1 MTSRK
6 NEEGDSRPI
15 NLVLLAV
22 SFIIF
27 GVLGIVF
34 ITQMDLHPGWAW
46 EDIRDVYPT
55 QIYAFS
61 TEDIDGNGV
70 NEIIAY
76 ADIGGTDRPDRY
88 PDFQYGGIY
97 CLEGSSGT
105 PLWIREYNGPVK
117 KVFPIMDVD
126 GDGVKD
132 YFMSKGS
139 VGTNWT
145 RQNSHYEPEIIPN
158 MYTNQLISGSN
169 GTDLSILIGDGIS
182 FTNFYIHD
190 LISLYDLP
198 DLQEDLIVLEGE
210 EYESPY
216 EEETFWMYNFS
227 ISTYFINGTKSIS
240 INNTYKGHLN
250 PDSKTPA
257 LELFEYTDQ
266 SHLLYFSYFT
276 VFLYNLSSN
285 GLLDQIYNITSAQQI
300 QEYELI
306 DDLTDDDISEILVI
320 TWDGN
325 LTLYDGYDGG
335 ILLEFNI
342 PPGVSDINLE
352 EILSPE
358 KDGICYFLLTARY
371 WHSDDFDEII
381 MQVYKIEDL
390 SEEVIWEV
398 IKTGDDI
405 EDRVYVLNEDIDG
418 DSIGELIYNKVFVPF
433 VSINEVRRYTILN
446 FINGNELAILNTDVG
461 SEGIITISD
470 FDGDGKKDFAI
481 FGDDRVVALSASK
494 PRGLWLSSAFPL
506 GLPLFIVL
514 ATLLVAGV
522 IIIVLRGKRLKY
534 RRQAVKE
541 HKLTVAVNILAIAL
555 MTLTFLLF
563 LILMNI
569 FNNTLI
575 TGSNNTNIVIAF
587 LIVTIIWYGTLPL
600 TAALYNRFAPQ
611 FAYIFVKL
619 RNLFFKFSK
628 GYKNDILVLDM
639 RGKDEIGL
647 VNQLKRLVLPLLLSI
662 SVGFYAYDVLT
673 SFFGY
678 PVTFDV
684 FGSTEFFG
692 FMMGYMLC
700 CVLPMIL
707 SFILFSFFISGN
719 YLLDDAGIVYYREN
733 KKYRQPGDIEPISIW
748 AQSIVKGI
756 AGLSALLTFGTFLG
770 TVDFAGFFGEGDAL
784 MFMFG
789 ILIVVVMFGGIPFLT
804 AFSYILFA
812 GEVME
817 LNAEENIQKLYNI
830 MEKNGYDTKPR
841 DITNIYPSGYKVS
854 ERETPK
860 DTENPDTSLL
870 E

>member
-6 NEEGDSRPI
+6 NEKGDSRPI

-34 ITQMDLHPGWAW
+34 ITQMELHPGWAW
-46 EDIRDVYPT
+46 EDIRDLYPMHV
-55 QIYAFS
+55 YAFS
-61 TEDIDGNGV
+61 TEDVNGNGV
-70 NEIIAY
+70 NDIIAY
-76 ADIGGTDRPDRY
+76 SDIHGTDQPDQY
-88 PDFQYGGIY
+88 PDFHYGGIF
-97 CLEGSSGT
+97 CLEGSSGI
-105 PLWIREYNGPVK
+105 PIWIREYDDPVK

-132 YFMSKGS
+132 YFVSIGS
-139 VGTNWT
+139 LGTNWT
-145 RQNSHYEPEIIPN
+145 RHNSHYEPEIIRN
-158 MYTNQLISGSN
+158 MYTNQLINGSK
-169 GTDLSILIGDGIS
+169 GTDLTILTGDGIN
-182 FTNFYIHD
+182 FTNFYVHD

-198 DLQEDLIVLEGE
+198 DLNEDLLVLEGE
-210 EYESPY
+210 EYESPN

-250 PDSKTPA
+250 PDSRTPA
-257 LELFEYTDQ
+257 LELFEFTDQ

-285 GLLDQIYNITSAQQI
+285 GLLDQIYNITCAQSI

-306 DDLTDDDISEILVI
+306 EDLTDDDISEILVI

-325 LTLYDGYDGG
+325 LTLYDGSDGD
-335 ILLEFNI
+335 ILLTFDI
-342 PPGVSDINLE
+342 PPEVSDTNLE

-358 KDGICYFLLTARY
+358 DDGICYFMLTAKY
-371 WHSDDFDEII
+371 WHSEDFEERI
-381 MQVYKIEDL
+381 MHIYKIEDL
-390 SEEVIWEV
+390 SEELIWEV
-398 IKTGDDI
+398 TKSGDDI
-405 EDRVYVLNEDIDG
+405 RDRFYVLNEDING
-418 DSIGELIYNKVFVPF
+418 DSIGEIIFYEEYVPL
-433 VSINEVRRYTILN
+433 VSFNEVHRYTILN
-446 FINGNELAILNTDVG
+446 FINGNELAILNIDAG
-461 SEGIITISD
+461 SDGLITITD

-494 PRGLWLSSAFPL
+494 PQGLWLSSAFPL

-514 ATLLVAGV
+514 SALLIAGV

-534 RRQAVKE
+534 RRHAVKE

-555 MTLTFLLF
+555 MSLTFLLF
-563 LILMNI
+563 LIMMNI

-575 TGSNNTNIVIAF
+575 TGTNNTNIVIAF

-600 TAALYNRFAPQ
+600 TAAIYNRFAPQ

-619 RNLFFKFSK
+619 RNFFFKISK

-639 RGKDEIGL
+639 RGKNEIGL
-647 VNQLKRLVLPLLLSI
+647 VNQLKRLILPLLLSI

-673 SFFGY
+673 SLFGY

-707 SFILFSFFISGN
+707 SFVLFSFFISGN

-770 TVDFAGFFGEGDAL
+770 TVDFSGFFGEGDP
-784 MFMFG
+784 FMLVFG
-789 ILIVVVMFGGIPFLT
+789 LFIVVVMFGGIPFLT
-804 AFSYILFA
+804 AFSYILLA

-841 DITNIYPSGYKVS
+841 DITNLYPSGYKVS

-860 DTENPDTSLL
+860 KIDDLDTNPSD
-870 E
+870 